1 MPRPIVF
8 VLPVLFCALFVL
20 GAAPAR
26 AQPPSPVPSSAA
38 ATAPIARPALT
49 PEEARRALETLQDD
63 ARRAQVIE
71 TLRAI
76 AAVPQTASPPATPS
90 SSPQAAPATSG
101 ASTKSDG
108 KDDSIPPLAAD
119 SLGAQLLL
127 AISRNLD
134 DISTELG
141 QGAQTVTRFPELWHW
156 LVRTVS
162 DPASYNLLLDI
173 AWKLALVMG
182 AALLAERLVARLV
195 ARMLVYLETH
205 LPGAARRPALEVA
218 DAMPLVP
225 PFETERPEQVRK
237 RHMVLTRAWQSLIRL
252 PYVLARF
259 VVDLGPVLAF
269 TATAMVLLSTRLG
282 ELGTTRLV
290 ILALIDAYAL
300 LRAIECLTRMA
311 VSSGPLSL
319 VTVRHETA
327 AYVSIWVRR
336 LVTVGAFGFALANA
350 AYLLGLY
357 QSGYYALLRIVLLVI
372 HLLVVVIILQCRQA
386 VARAIRA
393 DRDGTAFL
401 ATSRNR
407 LASLWHIPAIALV
420 LALWVVWA
428 LNVRNGYALLLQY
441 FVSTA
446 AVLLVARLLT
456 IIALGVI
463 DRLFR
468 IHPDLSQRFPGLEA
482 RANRYLPLLRNTV
495 STVISAATLIAVLEV
510 WGIDAMVWFA
520 VGQIGNRLVSAVT
533 TIAIAVF
540 AALAVWEVGNALLER
555 QLSRLV
561 HDHHHA
567 RAARLRTFIPMLRTT
582 LFAVIAAV
590 VALTALS
597 EIGVN
602 VAPLLAGAG
611 IVGIAVGFGSQKLV
625 QDLITGLFLL
635 LENVV
640 QVGDTVTVSGVTG
653 TVENLSIRT
662 IRLRDGDG
670 SVHIVPF
677 SSVTSVT
684 NASRGK
690 GNAVV
695 NVSIAF
701 KEDTDRASAVLK
713 SIGAEL
719 RNDPDFRHLI
729 RSDLELWGVDKV
741 DGSMVTMVGQ
751 IPCTDAGRWPVQREF
766 NRRMKKRFQE
776 NELEIAT
783 TRSTVILQAPPPAEP
798 DEVQQGRE
806 RRRMP
811 AHPG

>member
-1 MPRPIVF
+1 MPRSIIY
-8 VLPVLFCALFVL
+8 VLILVVGL
-20 GAAPAR
+20 GAAPALGE
-26 AQPPSPVPSSAA
+26 APSPSAQKQGQGMA
-38 ATAPIARPALT
+38 ARPALS
-49 PEEARRALETLQDD
+49 PDEAKRALDTLQDD
-63 ARRAQVIE
+63 AKRNQIID

-76 AAVPQTASPPATPS
+76 AAAPPPAAQASPAKPNDNA
-90 SSPQAAPATSG
+90 QNA
-101 ASTKSDG
+101 G
-108 KDDSIPPLAAD
+108 KEDNIPRLAAD
-119 SLGAQLLL
+119 SLGAQLLV
-127 AISRNLD
+127 AISRSLD
-134 DISTELG
+134 DISTELS
-141 QGAQTVTRFPELWHW
+141 QGAQTVTRFPELGQW

-182 AALLAERLVARLV
+182 SALLAEWLVARSVRRVL
-195 ARMLVYLETH
+195 AYLESH
-205 LPGAARRPALEVA
+205 LPGSARRAAPELAA
-218 DAMPLVP
+218 AMPLSP
-225 PFETERPEQVRK
+225 TADAERPEQLR
-237 RHMVLTRAWQSLIRL
+237 RRRIVLTRAWQSLVRL
-252 PYVLARF
+252 PFVLARF
-259 VVDLGPVLAF
+259 VVDLCPVLAF
-269 TATAMVLLSTRLG
+269 TALAMLLLSTPLG
-282 ELGTTRLV
+282 ELGTARLV
-290 ILALIDAYAL
+290 ILALIDAYVL
-300 LRAIECLTRMA
+300 LRAAECLTRMA

-327 AYVSIWVRR
+327 AYVFIWVRR

-357 QSGYYALLRIVLLVI
+357 RSGYYALLRLVLLVV
-372 HLLVVVIILQCRQA
+372 HLLVVVIILQCRHT
-386 VARAIRA
+386 VARTIRA
-393 DRDGTAFL
+393 DRDGSALL
-401 ATSRNR
+401 ATTRNR
-407 LASLWHIPAIALV
+407 FARLWHIPAIILV

-441 FVSTA
+441 FAGTT
-446 AVLLVARLLT
+446 AVLLGARLVAM
-456 IIALGVI
+456 IALGII

-468 IHPDLSQRFPGLEA
+468 IHPDLLQRMPGLEA
-482 RANRYLPLLRNTV
+482 RANRYLPLVRNTV
-495 STVISAATLIAVLEV
+495 SGVISVAALVAVLEV
-510 WGIDAMVWFA
+510 WGIDAMLWFSGGR
-520 VGQIGNRLVSAVT
+520 VGARLVSAAI

-540 AALAVWEVGNALLER
+540 AALAVWETGNALLER
-555 QLSRLV
+555 QLNHLTR
-561 HDHHHA
+561 DHHYV

-582 LFAVIAAV
+582 LLAVIVTV

-640 QVGDTVTVSGVTG
+640 QVGDSVTVSGVSG

-695 NVSIAF
+695 NVAIAF
-701 KEDTDRASAVLK
+701 KEDTDRASALLK

-719 RNDPDFRHLI
+719 RGEPEFRHLI
-729 RSDLELWGVDKV
+729 LGDLDLWGVDKV
-741 DGSMVTMVGQ
+741 DGSMVTLAGQ

-766 NRRMKKRFQE
+766 NRRMKKRFQDSGV
-776 NELEIAT
+776 EIAT
-783 TRSTVILQAPPPAEP
+783 TLRPTVVVHAAPPPEEQHVP
-798 DEVQQGRE
+798 QGPE
-806 RRRMP
+806 RRRIP
-811 AHPG
+811 ARQG